1 MPRYARRALANV
13 TYHIIHRGNN
23 KQVIFFCDDDF
34 QYFLRLIKI
43 AKTEYEMNLY
53 SYVLM
58 NNHVHFLLEPLV
70 KEHLAKFIKSIAQ
83 KYAQYVNKKYKRTG
97 TLWEGRF
104 RSSPVSMDNYLLACS
119 RYIEMNPARAGITR
133 LPGDYKWSSYNG
145 KIGFKADPLLDFDS
159 WFLSLGSNED
169 ERQKKYEKWFKE
181 SIPDFEWKLI
191 TESVNKGVAFGNDVF
206 KEKIENILG
215 RKMQIRRRGRPFKE
229 ENK

>member
-104 RSSPVSMDNYLLACS
+104 RSSPVS
-119 RYIEMNPARAGITR
+119 
-133 LPGDYKWSSYNG
+133 
-145 KIGFKADPLLDFDS
+145 
-159 WFLSLGSNED
+159 
-169 ERQKKYEKWFKE
+169 
-181 SIPDFEWKLI
+181 
-191 TESVNKGVAFGNDVF
+191 
-206 KEKIENILG
+206 
-215 RKMQIRRRGRPFKE
+215 
-229 ENK
+229 